1 VETKY
6 LIIGGGPAG
15 VAAAEAIRSRDTES
29 SVLIIDAE
37 GEPLYSKISFH
48 RFLNGTTDKDKLYLR
63 TADYYKDKEIDFIK
77 GRAVS
82 GDSRAKKIVLD
93 DDREISYQKLIV
105 ATGGRAKVLDIEGS
119 GEIVPKTFYNLQSA
133 IELKNALGSAERILV
148 VGGGFLTLDLLDG
161 LVALNKQITLVMRD
175 SRILQGKVGEIGSR
189 LMEEKLL
196 AKGVEIIRN
205 EEVSK
210 FEKKDNSS
218 ALLKSGREIVFDL
231 VVVAVGLEIN
241 LELARTLGLKTD
253 RGVVVD
259 RFFATSDPDIYACGD
274 ICQYEDIFSRESNM
288 AGNWFFA
295 QESGKTAGQNV
306 LGEKVEN
313 HSSIIVA
320 KNIFGL
326 NLYFSGSINSQ
337 FDSRDFASGERYFQ
351 IFIKD
356 EKVVGISALNM
367 AGQIPVFSKLLG
379 NTFDENSLPKI

>member
-1 VETKY
+1 METKY

>member
-48 RFLNGTTDKDKLYLR
+48 RFLDGTTDKDKLYLR

-93 DDREISYQKLIV
+93 DDRKISYQKLIV

-259 RFFATSDPDIYACGD
+259 RFFVTSDPNIYACGD
-274 ICQYEDIFSRESNM
+274 VCQYEDIFSGESNM
-288 AGNWFFA
+288 AGNWYFA
-295 QESGKTAGQNV
+295 QESGKTAGLNA
-306 LGEKVEN
+306 LGEKMEN

-326 NLYFSGSINSQ
+326 NLYFSGSISSQ
-337 FDSRDFASGERYFQ
+337 FEARDFASDEKYFQ
-351 IFIKD
+351 IFTKD
-356 EKVVGISALNM
+356 EKIVGISALNM
-367 AGQIPVFSKLLG
+367 ADQIPVFSKLLG
-379 NTFDENSLPKI
+379 NPLDENALPKI